1 MLFWKGGSLLYKNN
15 VTSQPTMQWYK
26 NRLLVFRISF
36 WISYGYTNKAD
47 IFRRN
52 WVLWNLN
59 TKYYQ
64 IFHDIETTNTGIWIR
79 NIVTVLKKNKFNIWN
94 SVINFQGTMTSKQQI
109 RKLENNYNCVKKIR
123 FGNNSSCILQKCYRS
138 VHDVRSCS
146 SRLPLSFV
154 FHTLPAI
161 LSIWTRSMH
170 SGPLAELATSG
181 RATCSD
187 SSGSGFRM
195 VVHRNLWRAT
205 SSSKRQ
211 RSGKMIFC
219 SSSSLKSKRSTL
231 VIYL

>member
-1 MLFWKGGSLLYKNN
+1 MNLI
-15 VTSQPTMQWYK
+15 
-26 NRLLVFRISF
+26 RLHKQGRYIQKKLGFINS
-36 WISYGYTNKAD
+36 
-47 IFRRN
+47 
-52 WVLWNLN
+52 N

-79 NIVTVLKKNKFNIWN
+79 NIVTVLKKINCLYEIQLLSIFKEPWHQNNKCESLKI
-94 SVINFQGTMTSKQQI
+94 IMTVLKRSG
-109 RKLENNYNCVKKIR
+109 LVLC
-123 FGNNSSCILQKCYRS
+123 GNNSSCNLQKCYRS

-146 SRLPLSFV
+146 SRRLPVNFV

-170 SGPLAELATSG
+170 SGPLAELVTSG

>member
-1 MLFWKGGSLLYKNN
+1 
-15 VTSQPTMQWYK
+15 
-26 NRLLVFRISF
+26 
-36 WISYGYTNKAD
+36 
-47 IFRRN
+47 
-52 WVLWNLN
+52 
-59 TKYYQ
+59 
-64 IFHDIETTNTGIWIR
+64 
-79 NIVTVLKKNKFNIWN
+79 
-94 SVINFQGTMTSKQQI
+94 MTSKQQI

-123 FGNNSSCILQKCYRS
+123 FENNSSCILQKCSRS

-146 SRLPLSFV
+146 SRLPLSSV

-170 SGPLAELATSG
+170 SGPLAELSTSG

-231 VIYL
+231 VIYLYFFLREEIIILDYRNHSFQCFSLSSLCCFAFLSSWSYISILISLYVYTFHQYTWHCILSITIILLRKLTNKCPNLWLIW

>member
-1 MLFWKGGSLLYKNN
+1 MLKQINLIYEIQLLSIFKEPWHRNNKYESLK
-15 VTSQPTMQWYK
+15 
-26 NRLLVFRISF
+26 I
-36 WISYGYTNKAD
+36 I
-47 IFRRN
+47 I
-52 WVLWNLN
+52 
-59 TKYYQ
+59 
-64 IFHDIETTNTGIWIR
+64 
-79 NIVTVLKKNKFNIWN
+79 TVLKR
-94 SVINFQGTMTSKQQI
+94 SGLV
-109 RKLENNYNCVKKIR
+109 LC
-123 FGNNSSCILQKCYRS
+123 GNNSSCNLQKCCPS

-146 SRLPLSFV
+146 SRCLPLSFV

-170 SGPLAELATSG
+170 SGPLAELVTSG

-195 VVHRNLWRAT
+195 VVHCNLWRAT

-219 SSSSLKSKRSTL
+219 SSSSLKWKRSTL